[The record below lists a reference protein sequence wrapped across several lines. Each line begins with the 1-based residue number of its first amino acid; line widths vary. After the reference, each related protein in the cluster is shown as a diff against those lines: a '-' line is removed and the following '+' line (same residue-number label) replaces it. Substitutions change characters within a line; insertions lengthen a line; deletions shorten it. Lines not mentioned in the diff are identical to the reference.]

1 MRKIGQAGALR
12 APSRL
17 MASVL
22 ALGLLSG
29 FGFLALCGYIL
40 WDGRQDKREQAIAS
54 AENLLRAIEQDI
66 ARTLE
71 LFDVSMLGT
80 RESIS
85 AEGLD
90 ALSPKLRSL
99 VIFDRTADASYFN
112 ATFVTDADGN
122 ILYDSKQPIARP
134 GNLGDRDYFRVHRDN
149 PNVGLYVSAPFHA
162 RFGIRD
168 WIIALSRR
176 IDRPDGSFGGVV
188 AGSISVDFFTY
199 VFQQLDLGPDSRI
212 SLYHANGEMIMSK
225 PFQFSA
231 IGKVQTGLPDI
242 LRDPNRMSGQYLETD
257 PRDQTLRTV
266 SFRRIRNLPLVAS
279 IALSIPVIDIGWR
292 NKALPL
298 ALMMVAIL
306 AVILL
311 LALLLTRELRSRK
324 RAELAARDSEMRYR
338 LLSENSIDAI
348 ILRGLDRKRRYA
360 SPAFYQLIGYTPEA
374 FGDRRLGEL
383 LDEASKHIPNE
394 SFARIAR
401 GEEFTTNLM
410 HVQRGDGAWIWIE
423 AISSPARNERGEID
437 GVISNLRDVTRRKLA
452 EDQLASSA
460 AKLAVAALKDSLT
473 GLDNRRSFDERIE
486 RVWRATA
493 RSGAPLS
500 LLMLDVDHFKMF
512 NDRYGHVQGDEALR
526 RVADCICANLRR
538 GNDFGARY
546 GGEEFTVLLPETG
559 RLGAYH
565 VAETIRTALQ
575 EAAIPNEGS
584 PFGCLTVSIG
594 VASID
599 AGDRSDCG
607 ALVLAADA
615 ALYRAK
621 LNGRNTTERAHPDLT
636 ASAA

>member
-1 MRKIGQAGALR
+1 
-12 APSRL
+12 
-17 MASVL
+17 
-22 ALGLLSG
+22 
-29 FGFLALCGYIL
+29 
-40 WDGRQDKREQAIAS
+40 
-54 AENLLRAIEQDI
+54 
-66 ARTLE
+66 
-71 LFDVSMLGT
+71 
-80 RESIS
+80 
-85 AEGLD
+85 
-90 ALSPKLRSL
+90 
-99 VIFDRTADASYFN
+99 
-112 ATFVTDADGN
+112 
-122 ILYDSKQPIARP
+122 
-134 GNLGDRDYFRVHRDN
+134 
-149 PNVGLYVSAPFHA
+149 
-162 RFGIRD
+162 
-168 WIIALSRR
+168 
-176 IDRPDGSFGGVV
+176 
-188 AGSISVDFFTY
+188 
-199 VFQQLDLGPDSRI
+199 
-212 SLYHANGEMIMSK
+212 
-225 PFQFSA
+225 
-231 IGKVQTGLPDI
+231 VQTGLPDI

-559 RLGAYH
+559 LLGAYH